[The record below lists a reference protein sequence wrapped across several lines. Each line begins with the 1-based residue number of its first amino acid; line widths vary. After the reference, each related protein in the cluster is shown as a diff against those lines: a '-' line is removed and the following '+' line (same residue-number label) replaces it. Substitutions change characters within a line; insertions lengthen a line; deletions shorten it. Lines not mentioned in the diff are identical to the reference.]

1 MYRILSY
8 FTEFD
13 KCTYNFSQ
21 IASRANFFPVAFS
34 LYFLLL
40 GREGNTPF
48 PFGILILSIPIIA
61 LPFALLLSALINWR
75 TKSNILLL
83 AVVIVLSVVLWHEM
97 ICQNPRGKTFSS
109 QISTHSYAF
118 FFFFFKDLHIGFPL
132 PGCTTKHLQNRSSV
146 DSFSLTVT
154 G

>member
-1 MYRILSY
+1 MYRILSH

-21 IASRANFFPVAFS
+21 IVSRANFS
-34 LYFLLL
+34 
-40 GREGNTPF
+40 
-48 PFGILILSIPIIA
+48 
-61 LPFALLLSALINWR
+61 LLLSPFISYYLEEKATLLPIWNSNTFHPNNSSTICSITFYLINWS
-75 TKSNILLL
+75 TKSNISSL

-97 ICQNPRGKTFSS
+97 ICQNPYEAELSS

-132 PGCTTKHLQNRSSV
+132 PGCTTKHLQNV
-146 DSFSLTVT
+146 GPVLTRFL
-154 G
+154 

>member
-1 MYRILSY
+1 MYRILSH

-21 IASRANFFPVAFS
+21 IVSRANFFPVAFS

-61 LPFALLLSALINWR
+61 LPFALLRSTLINWS

-97 ICQNPRGKTFSS
+97 ICQNPRGKTFLPD
-109 QISTHSYAF
+109 IHPLLCF
-118 FFFFFKDLHIGFPL
+118 FFFFLKTFI
-132 PGCTTKHLQNRSSV
+132 
-146 DSFSLTVT
+146 
-154 G
+154 